1 MNGISGLMEENP
13 TGLPH
18 LFCVRGKTVTLKMA
32 LTDREGPLILDFQPP
47 NL

>member
-13 TGLPH
+13 TRLPH
-18 LFCVRGKTVTLKMA
+18 PFCVREKTVTLKMA
-32 LTDREGPLILDFQPP
+32 LTDSEGPLILDFQAP